1 MFSSSSAHLSQ
12 KDIMEIVEYQSQT
25 RVPSPPP
32 PQLHSGAPGGHGQ
45 KVRIYIETLFP
56 QFRLHLVLFCRLL
69 EVLLQRAREEEGN
82 TRTGTEA
89 ATGPPHPTP
98 PSSPTP
104 TRTPGEQTN
113 TNNDNNLHAQIN
125 QPTRCVTLQ

>member
-1 MFSSSSAHLSQ
+1 M
-12 KDIMEIVEYQSQT
+12 
-25 RVPSPPP
+25 
-32 PQLHSGAPGGHGQ
+32 
-45 KVRIYIETLFP
+45 
-56 QFRLHLVLFCRLL
+56 
-69 EVLLQRAREEEGN
+69 LLQRAREEEGN

-113 TNNDNNLHAQIN
+113 TNQPDVSPLNRFWLKIYLSLYGCSGTVKGSDGGGVGGKILGNSIGATSNKSHLQLQAQVWI
-125 QPTRCVTLQ
+125 TTYKACVLNMEAIIPPSLSLDFASFDLV